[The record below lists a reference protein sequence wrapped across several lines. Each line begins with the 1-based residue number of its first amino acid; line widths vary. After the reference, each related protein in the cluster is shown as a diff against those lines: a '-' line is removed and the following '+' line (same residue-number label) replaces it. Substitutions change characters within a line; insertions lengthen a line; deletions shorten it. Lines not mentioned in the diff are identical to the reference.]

1 MGKFLG
7 IDYGKKRIGL
17 SITDDNKIIS
27 SPLDTVSTV
36 DIFNFLDNFLQKEDI
51 ELIIIGMPKRLNNT
65 DNLISKEIHIF
76 SKKITKKF
84 QIPIRFVDERY
95 TSKIAS
101 TIIINSHLNVFLSQ
115 KIRQLREKNFLRPPD
130 NPQRVNQPVLNK
142 KTRSRNTIAKSTRP
156 ACKYPYSI
164 SLP

>member
-1 MGKFLG
+1 VGKFLG

-36 DIFNFLDNFLQKEDI
+36 DVFSFLDNFFQREEI
-51 ELIIIGMPKRLNNT
+51 ELIVIGMPKRLNNT
-65 DNLISKEIHIF
+65 DNLISKDIRLF

-84 QIPIRFVDERY
+84 QIPVHFIDERY

-101 TIIINSHLNVFLSQ
+101 TIIISSHLKKMKRRDK
-115 KIRQLREKNFLRPPD
+115 KIVDKISASLILETY
-130 NPQRVNQPVLNK
+130 LNLIK
-142 KTRSRNTIAKSTRP
+142 K
-156 ACKYPYSI
+156 
-164 SLP
+164 

>member
-36 DIFNFLDNFLQKEDI
+36 DVFSFLDNFFQREEI
-51 ELIIIGMPKRLNNT
+51 ELIVIGMPKRLNNT
-65 DNLISKEIHIF
+65 DNLISKDIRLF

-84 QIPIRFVDERY
+84 QIPVHFIDERY

-101 TIIINSHLNVFLSQ
+101 TIIISSHLKKMKRRDK
-115 KIRQLREKNFLRPPD
+115 KIVDKISASLILETY
-130 NPQRVNQPVLNK
+130 LNLIK
-142 KTRSRNTIAKSTRP
+142 K
-156 ACKYPYSI
+156 
-164 SLP
+164 

>member
-36 DIFNFLDNFLQKEDI
+36 GIFSFLDDFFRREEID
-51 ELIIIGMPKRLNNT
+51 LIVIGMPKKLNNT
-65 DNLISKEIHIF
+65 DNLISKDIRVF
-76 SKKITKKF
+76 SEKITKKF
-84 QIPIRFVDERY
+84 KIPVHFIDERY

-101 TIIINSHLNVFLSQ
+101 TIIVSSHLKRMKRRDK
-115 KIRQLREKNFLRPPD
+115 KIVDKISASLILETY
-130 NPQRVNQPVLNK
+130 LNLIK
-142 KTRSRNTIAKSTRP
+142 K
-156 ACKYPYSI
+156 
-164 SLP
+164 

>member
-27 SPLDTVSTV
+27 SPLDTVSNV

-51 ELIIIGMPKRLNNT
+51 ELIVIGMPKRLDNT

-101 TIIINSHLNVFLSQ
+101 TIIINSHLKKMKRRDKTIVDKVSASLILETYLSL
-115 KIRQLREKNFLRPPD
+115 IKN
-130 NPQRVNQPVLNK
+130 N
-142 KTRSRNTIAKSTRP
+142 
-156 ACKYPYSI
+156 
-164 SLP
+164 

>member
-1 MGKFLG
+1 VGKFLG

-51 ELIIIGMPKRLNNT
+51 ELIVIGMPKRLDNT

-101 TIIINSHLNVFLSQ
+101 TIIINSHLKKMKRRDKTIVDKVSASLILETYLSL
-115 KIRQLREKNFLRPPD
+115 IKN
-130 NPQRVNQPVLNK
+130 N
-142 KTRSRNTIAKSTRP
+142 
-156 ACKYPYSI
+156 
-164 SLP
+164 

>member
-1 MGKFLG
+1 VGKFLG

-51 ELIIIGMPKRLNNT
+51 ELIIIGMPKRLDNT

-101 TIIINSHLNVFLSQ
+101 TIIINSHLKKMKRRDKTIVDKVSASLILETYLSL
-115 KIRQLREKNFLRPPD
+115 IKN
-130 NPQRVNQPVLNK
+130 N
-142 KTRSRNTIAKSTRP
+142 
-156 ACKYPYSI
+156 
-164 SLP
+164 